1 MSSTVMPQRMSL
13 TRSQLQEIRSELA
26 RESRRFTPDDP
37 RAETFAA
44 ALDRIERGT
53 YGYCATCGD
62 RIPHE
67 RLSVMP
73 ETVYCVSCRRGSS

>member
-13 TRSQLQEIRSELA
+13 TRSQLQEIRAELE
-26 RESRRFTPDDP
+26 RENRRFAPDDA
-37 RAETFAA
+37 RAEAFAA

-53 YGYCATCGD
+53 YGTCATCGD
-62 RIPHE
+62 GISHE

-73 ETVYCVSCRRGSS
+73 ETVYCVSCRRGNS